1 MIQTI
6 NIQLFVVWLVAAL
19 VTGLGAFALWRYQVH
34 RHKRLGPPAKET
46 SFFTA
51 LGRLGLCSTLLGIVL
66 VVIAVARPRGQPE
79 VSTVR
84 TRGADIAVCLDC
96 SRSMSATD
104 LPPDR
109 MEAAR
114 RKILTLVKGD
124 RGHRVALIPF
134 ARTPVLRCPP
144 TGDATAL
151 TTMVRDCDPGL
162 FPAEYGLQGTA
173 IGKAV
178 SFAVETLQKERN
190 RGQAILVV
198 SDGGDPKPK
207 EVEEAAKAARA
218 AGLSV
223 SGLAIGVAGQTATI
237 PVEGKNVEVPMDPKT
252 LDTLALDTGGIRVS
266 STLDDKDVQ
275 TLLDFFDRASQNRPW
290 EERRRQV
297 ASERYQWFLIP
308 GIILIALGILL
319 PTGSRRRA

>member
-6 NIQLFVVWLVAAL
+6 NMQMFVVWLVAAL
-19 VTGLGAFALWRYQVH
+19 VTGLGAFVLWRYQVR
-34 RHKRLGPPAKET
+34 RHARLGPPAKET

-144 TGDATAL
+144 TGDATAV
-151 TTMVRDCDPGL
+151 TAMVRDCDPGL

-178 SFAVETLQKERN
+178 SFAVETLQRDRS